1 MLQKNSEG
9 DIMKYQKIV
18 TGASLL
24 GLITFLLPVV
34 SGGGYSL
41 TPMNSAVA
49 NYLGAPS
56 TLLLFVLWYGAFV
69 ATFLLSLVTS
79 KSGIFSKIQFGLIL
93 LLNVYAIFIQ
103 LSITGEL
110 LGHSGSLGF
119 GGILYYLCAV
129 TNIFADILMF
139 KDSGVKIQ
147 KEDLMKVAEKGITI
161 GKVTANVAT
170 KVAKT
175 AVSEVKKEIDNHK
188 SDSK

>member
-1 MLQKNSEG
+1 
-9 DIMKYQKIV
+9 MKYQKIV

-79 KSGIFSKIQFGLIL
+79 KSGIFSKIQFGFIL

-129 TNIFADILMF
+129 VNFFAGVMLF
-139 KDSGVKIQ
+139 KEEGFHINQ
-147 KEDLMKVAEKGITI
+147 EDLK
-161 GKVTANVAT
+161 
-170 KVAKT
+170 KVAKKSIAFGKTTAKVVTKVTQT
-175 AVSEVKKEIDNHK
+175 AVSEVKKEIDNYK

>member
-1 MLQKNSEG
+1 
-9 DIMKYQKIV
+9 MKYQKIV

-41 TPMNSAVA
+41 TPMSSAVA

-79 KSGIFSKIQFGLIL
+79 KSIVFSKIQFGLIL

-119 GGILYYLCAV
+119 GGILYYLCAAASF
-129 TNIFADILMF
+129 FAGVMLF
-139 KDSGVKIQ
+139 KEEGFRINQ
-147 KEDLMKVAEKGITI
+147 EDLKKVAKKSIAF
-161 GKVTANVAT
+161 GKTTAKVAT
-170 KVAKT
+170 KVTQT

-188 SDSK
+188 LNSKK